1 MHWLKLLSS
10 SVFTVGLAT
19 VLADSAP
26 AQITSGENGTL
37 VNLSGGTINITG
49 GTQTGSNLFHSF
61 GQFSVDAGQT
71 ANFVDPGVQN
81 ILGRVTGGNASLING
96 VLQITAGNANL
107 YLMNP
112 AGIIFGSGAS
122 LDVSG
127 SFTATTANGIGFG
140 DQWFNAIAANDY
152 ANLIG
157 NPTSFAFT
165 MAQPGAIANAGNL
178 VVGQGHSIALL
189 GGTVINTGI
198 LTAPEG
204 KVTVAAVPGEKIVNI
219 SQDGS
224 LLSLSLPETTGATV
238 QALPFTPLSLPQLL
252 TGGNLSNAT
261 GVTVENGVVRLVG
274 SGIHIEAGDVV
285 ATGITAQTATLS
297 ASNNLTLLESQLYTT
312 GALNL
317 LAQNT
322 VQIRDSAAKPVIVEA
337 GGNLTIQGN
346 QAVDILALNHVDSRL
361 VASGNLVLRSSQTI
375 SSDAHYFTGGY
386 LKFEQLDGNPG
397 NVFSFYDPIILAAG
411 DITLGNYTGAS
422 LHILAGGSVT
432 LGDVEIT
439 QAGDAATTINPNN
452 TAAFNATQTF
462 ADLATVTRADGSPL
476 QYNGTPVL
484 DSDNTLQWID
494 PTTLFIDG
502 SARPTLDV
510 RAGIDWSQLGGV
522 PAVLGVPT
530 DIVQPPHCPTLL
542 LPISLFLQL
551 QRVPT
556 LPLAELQSILERAP
570 RILEVWC
577 C

>member
-1 MHWLKLLSS
+1 MHWLKLLGS
-10 SVFTVGLAT
+10 SVLTVGLAT

-26 AQITSGENGTL
+26 AQVTSGGDGTL
-37 VNLSGGTINITG
+37 VNPSGGTINITG
-49 GTQTGSNLFHSF
+49 GTQAGSNLFHSF

-71 ANFVDPGVQN
+71 ANFIDPGVQN
-81 ILGRVTGGNASLING
+81 ILGRVMGGNASLING
-96 VLQITAGNANL
+96 VLQVTGGNANL

-112 AGIIFGSGAS
+112 AGIILGSGAS

-178 VVGQGHSIALL
+178 TVDAGQSLTLL
-189 GGTVINTGI
+189 GGTVINIGT
-198 LTAPEG
+198 LTAPGG

-224 LLSLSLPETTGATV
+224 LLSLALPEATGATV
-238 QALPFTPLSLPQLL
+238 HSLPFTPLSLPQLL
-252 TGGNLSNAT
+252 TGGNLSNAS
-261 GVTVENGVVRLVG
+261 GVTVENGIVRLVG
-274 SGIHIEAGDVV
+274 SGIQIEAGDVV

-297 ASNNLTLLESQLYTT
+297 ASHNLTLLESQLYTT

-337 GGNLTIQGN
+337 GGSLTIQGN

-411 DITLGNYTGAS
+411 DVTLGNYTGAS

-439 QAGDAATTINPNN
+439 QAGDA
-452 TAAFNATQTF
+452 
-462 ADLATVTRADGSPL
+462 
-476 QYNGTPVL
+476 
-484 DSDNTLQWID
+484 
-494 PTTLFIDG
+494 
-502 SARPTLDV
+502 
-510 RAGIDWSQLGGV
+510 
-522 PAVLGVPT
+522 
-530 DIVQPPHCPTLL
+530 
-542 LPISLFLQL
+542 
-551 QRVPT
+551 
-556 LPLAELQSILERAP
+556 
-570 RILEVWC
+570 
-577 C
+577 